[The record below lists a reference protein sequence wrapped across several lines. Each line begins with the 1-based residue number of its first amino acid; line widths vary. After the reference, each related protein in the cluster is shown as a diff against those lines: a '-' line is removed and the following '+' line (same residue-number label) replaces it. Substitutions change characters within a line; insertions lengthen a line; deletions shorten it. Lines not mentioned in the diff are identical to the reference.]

1 MQKLTLL
8 KSLTK
13 FPLNNRQ
20 QSKYEKKINRRQPS
34 ILLPLLL
41 PPPRLLPPPP
51 PNWDPPYSY
60 NGGQKCWGLSCGI
73 TKTSG
78 LFPPTSNK
86 VEFWAKWLE
95 MSAFLATTLLGGVGD
110 RRMNPKPNQKWLL
123 GAGSYLTITWKVFF
137 THFQV
142 PCFVLH
148 CSVI

>member
-8 KSLTK
+8 KSFTK

-20 QSKYEKKINRRQPS
+20 QSKYEKKLTGVNRQYYS
-34 ILLPLLL
+34 
-41 PPPRLLPPPP
+41 PPPP
-51 PNWDPPYSY
+51 PPPHWDPPHSY

-78 LFPPTSNK
+78 LFPPTPNK
-86 VEFWAKWLE
+86 VKFWAKWLE
-95 MSAFLATTLLGGVGD
+95 MSAFLATTLLGGVGG

-123 GAGSYLTITWKVFF
+123 GARSYVTITWKVFY

-148 CSVI
+148 CSVIFTNSAKN